1 MTAGYRMTV
10 SRQGDE
16 WRAVC
21 PALRHHG
28 ASVGGETREEAL
40 TYIANAIMM
49 ILTEMERNG
58 VSPPADEPV
67 PGGVVLTFATEEE
80 AA

>member
-1 MTAGYRMTV
+1 VTV

-28 ASVGGETREEAL
+28 ADIGGETREEAL
-40 TYIANAIMM
+40 THIENAILM

-58 VSPPADEPV
+58 VSPPADEPIAS
-67 PGGVVLTFATEEE
+67 GVLLNISTE
-80 AA
+80 